1 MLWESRHTESAS
13 VPGMIDVRQY

>member
-1 MLWESRHTESAS
+1 MLWESGHTESAS